1 MDKNCGHKNSNM
13 VDEGEKNW
21 KKSFIDDDDD
31 DDLHHHISFDND
43 GFYFD
48 KYKLLLLFLF
58 VFCTHS
64 LFKVFFQLLFS

>member
-1 MDKNCGHKNSNM
+1 M

-21 KKSFIDDDDD
+21 EKKSFIDDDD

-48 KYKLLLLFLF
+48 KYKLLLFLCLF
-58 VFCTHS
+58 
-64 LFKVFFQLLFS
+64 